1 MSTKTKQFTLAVQIA
16 GSINKSFSGSLTGA
30 STQLSTF
37 QKKVNSLNATFNTL
51 DKGYDKI
58 MTAGRAAFNV
68 VTSAAMVATAAVTA
82 ASVAAIAVGKE
93 FETAFAGVKKTVE
106 ATEEEYAKLKNDII
120 EMSQAIPSSAVEIA
134 GVMEIAGQL
143 GIANANLSEFTET
156 MINLGVSTNLSASDA
171 ATALAKFANITQM
184 DPSNYERLG
193 STIVDLG
200 NNFATTE
207 EDIVNMATRLA
218 AAGELAGLSEAQ
230 ILALSTAMS
239 SVGIKAESGGS
250 TMSKLLK
257 KIQVA
262 VETNSESL
270 EVWAEVANMSTSE
283 FTKAFKDDAVVAL
296 SAWIDGLNDTERLGK
311 SAIVVLDEMGLT
323 EVRLSNTILSL
334 ANSGDVMT
342 NAIDKANKAW
352 EENNALA
359 IEAGKRYETT
369 DSQIQIMKNSFVAL
383 GIAAYDELQEPFRDV
398 ISSITEWVQG
408 FTEYASGPNGISKW
422 ISTLSTNFPTA
433 IRKVKGAI
441 SDVLKFFS
449 PLISVAQWFW
459 EHPDALATVFVSL
472 GAALVTYK
480 IASTLTH
487 VVAGLTTLASN
498 PIMLGIVAVVGAV
511 GLLAGALYNAKKKSE
526 DLIKA
531 KLDEH
536 FGDIAL
542 SMEEIEEVANHLI
555 NSDGVLTKL
564 HEAISAFDE
573 LDTMQDSIDN
583 AMQTINKM
591 HWKVSIGMELSD
603 DDEASYREAIAS
615 YVSEAQAYA
624 TQQQYALTLAVNL
637 AYEKDDEMG
646 ISILDSINQFYTDN
660 LTELQNLGTQLNE
673 AITEAFTDGL
683 LDIDEAKEIQEL
695 MQQIS
700 DIQSK
705 LSSSNFDAALTS
717 LALDYNLGSG
727 AQLDAET
734 FQNLQAEVNEQLAAF
749 EEENK
754 ESRDKLI
761 QNATLRLSE
770 GQITQAQYD
779 AEVASIAEQY
789 AALYDEKVAAAMEF
803 MTQTIMDSNII
814 QKGYEDMYK
823 AAYNAISGT
832 KSNEAGHANL
842 LGDNVENMSGHGVY
856 VTLTEA
862 YKRAVEDMVKAGAG
876 DSGYAKAVEEL
887 LTELTPTY
895 DYLLEQKKYYESLG
909 KDIPEYITQGI
920 TNYEAIESL
929 KNATG
934 AIPQTVYGILSDSE
948 NFEIIEQKLT
958 EYGTSIDEILADAI
972 TGNKTVVS
980 EAVQEILDEVAKLKG
995 LEPTSTSVKYNAI
1008 NNVLGRNILDPL
1020 GLGVPGHADG
1030 GIFTIP
1036 HIAAFAEKGPE
1047 AAIPID
1053 GSDNAINLWER
1064 TGQLLGMGSVL
1075 DDLSLGGGSGAS
1087 IEYKPTLIFQGGTP
1101 DQSDIEAALD
1111 SSYEKFEAMM
1121 DRYTRE
1127 RRRVAF

>member
-16 GSINKSFSGSLTGA
+16 GSINKSFSGSLKGA
-30 STQLSTF
+30 STSLSAF
-37 QKKVNSLNATFNTL
+37 QKKVNNLNTTFNTL
-51 DKGYDKI
+51 DKGYDKV
-58 MTAGRAAFNV
+58 MTAGKAAFDV
-68 VTSAAMVATAAVTA
+68 VASAAVVATAAVTA
-82 ASVAAIAVGKE
+82 AAATAVTVGKE
-93 FETAFAGVKKTVE
+93 FESAFAGVKKTVE
-106 ATEEEYAKLKNDII
+106 ATEEEYAQLKNDII

-143 GIANANLSEFTET
+143 GIANANLTEFTET

-207 EDIVNMATRLA
+207 ADIVEMATRLA
-218 AAGELAGLSEAQ
+218 ATGELTGLTEAQ

-239 SVGIKAESGGS
+239 SVGIAAESGGS

-257 KIQVA
+257 KMQVA
-262 VETNSESL
+262 VETNSDSL
-270 EVWAEVANMSTSE
+270 EVWAEVADMSVSDFSKT
-283 FTKAFKDDAVVAL
+283 FKDDAVVAL
-296 SAWIDGLNDTERLGK
+296 SAFLDGLNDTERLGK
-311 SAIVVLDEMGLT
+311 SAIVVLDEMGLK

-342 NAIDKANKAW
+342 NAITTANTAW
-352 EENNALA
+352 EENTALA
-359 IEAGKRYETT
+359 VEAGKRYETT
-369 DSQIQIMKNSFVAL
+369 DSQIQLMKNSFVAL
-383 GIAAYDELQEPFRDV
+383 GIAAYEDLQEPFRDV
-398 ISSITEWVQG
+398 IGSITEGVQG

-422 ISTLSTNFPTA
+422 ISTISTKVPTA
-433 IRKVKGAI
+433 IRKVKGVVSEFAE
-441 SDVLKFFS
+441 FFS
-449 PLISVAQWFW
+449 PIIAAAKWLWDNPDCLEAAFVALGTALI
-459 EHPDALATVFVSL
+459 
-472 GAALVTYK
+472 GYK
-480 IASTLTH
+480 IASTLVH
-487 VVAGLTTLASN
+487 IVGAFTTLLAN
-498 PIMLGIVAVVGAV
+498 PVALVILGIVAAFSA
-511 GLLAGALYNAKKKSE
+511 LAGAMYYAKKQEEK
-526 DLIKA
+526 LVKA

-542 SMEEIEEVANHLI
+542 SLEEIEEVANHLI

-583 AMQTINKM
+583 AMTTINKM

-615 YVSEAQAYA
+615 YVSEVQNYA

-637 AYEKDDEMG
+637 AYDKDDEMG

-660 LTELQNLGTQLNE
+660 LTELQELGTKLNK
-673 AITEAFTDGL
+673 AISDAFTDGL
-683 LDIDEAKEIQEL
+683 LEIDEAKEIQEL

-700 DIQSK
+700 DIQSQLAK
-705 LSSSNFDAALTS
+705 SNFDAALTS
-717 LALDYNLGSG
+717 LSLDYGIGSG
-727 AQLDAET
+727 AQLDADT

-749 EEENK
+749 EADNK

-761 QNATLRLSE
+761 QNAALRLSQ
-770 GQITQAQYD
+770 GYITQEQYD

-789 AALYDEKVAAAMEF
+789 AKLYDEKVAAAMEF
-803 MTQTIMDSNII
+803 MTQSIMDSNII
-814 QKGYEDMYK
+814 QDGYAEMYK
-823 AAYNAISGT
+823 AANKAFEDSL
-832 KSNEAGHANL
+832 AGDL
-842 LGDNVENMSGHGVY
+842 LGDDVSNMDGWGVY
-856 VTLTEA
+856 SLLMHGYGNAATE
-862 YKRAVEDMVKAGAG
+862 MVKVG
-876 DSGYAKAVEEL
+876 STYSKAVEEL
-887 LTELTPTY
+887 LVQLTPTY

-920 TNYEAIESL
+920 NNYEAIESL

-934 AIPQTVYGILSDSE
+934 AVPQIVYGVLSDSG
-948 NFEIIEQKLT
+948 NLEIIEQKLT

-980 EAVQEILDEVAKLKG
+980 DAVQEVLDEVAKLKSIEISPTAFKYSAVTKGMG
-995 LEPTSTSVKYNAI
+995 LS
-1008 NNVLGRNILDPL
+1008 LDDPL
-1020 GLGVPGHADG
+1020 GLGLPGHADG
-1030 GIFTIP
+1030 GIFSTP
-1036 HIAAFAEKGPE
+1036 HIAMFAEKGTE
-1047 AAIPID
+1047 SVIPID
-1053 GSDNAINLWER
+1053 GSDNAISLWER

-1075 DDLSLGGGSGAS
+1075 DDLELGGGSSTS
-1087 IEYKPTLIFQGGTP
+1087 IEYKPTLVFQGGTP

-1111 SSYEKFEAMM
+1111 TSYEKFKSMM
-1121 DRYTRE
+1121 DRYMRE

>member
-16 GSINKSFSGSLTGA
+16 GSINKSFKGSLTGA

-58 MTAGRAAFNV
+58 MTAGKAAFNV

-82 ASVAAIAVGKE
+82 ASVAAVAVGKE

-106 ATEEEYAKLKNDII
+106 ATEAEYAQLKNDII

-143 GIANANLSEFTET
+143 GIANANLTEFTKT
-156 MINLGVSTNLSASDA
+156 MINLGVSTNLSATDA

-230 ILALSTAMS
+230 ILALATAMS
-239 SVGIKAESGGS
+239 SVGIASESGGS
-250 TMSKLLK
+250 TMSKLIK

-270 EVWAEVANMSTSE
+270 KMWAEVANMSTTE
-283 FTKAFKDDAVVAL
+283 FTKAFEDDAVVAL
-296 SAWIDGLNDTERLGK
+296 SAFIDGLNDTERLGK
-311 SAIVVLDEMGLT
+311 SAIVVLDEMGLK

-334 ANSGDVMT
+334 ANSSGSMT
-342 NAIDKANKAW
+342 SAIEMANKAW
-352 EENNALA
+352 EENTALS

-369 DSQIQIMKNSFVAL
+369 DSKIQIMKNSFVAL
-383 GIAAYDELQEPFRDV
+383 GIAAYEDLQEPFRDV
-398 ISSITEWVQG
+398 IGSITEWVQG
-408 FTEYASGPNGISKW
+408 LTEYASGPNGISKW
-422 ISTLSTNFPTA
+422 ITTISTKVPTA
-433 IRKVKGAI
+433 IRKVKGVV
-441 SDVLKFFS
+441 SEFLKFFS
-449 PLISVAQWFW
+449 PVIGAAQWLW
-459 EHPDALATVFVSL
+459 EHPEAMSAAFVALGT
-472 GAALVTYK
+472 ALITYK
-480 IASTLTH
+480 IGSTLVH
-487 VVAGLTTLASN
+487 IVSAFTTLLAN
-498 PIMLGIVAVVGAV
+498 PVALVILGIVGAFSA
-511 GLLAGALYNAKKKSE
+511 LAGAMQYTKKQQEK
-526 DLIKA
+526 LVKA

-542 SMEEIEEVANHLI
+542 SLEEIEEVANHLI
-555 NSDGVLTKL
+555 NSDGVFTKL

-603 DDEASYREAIAS
+603 DDEAEYKEALAS
-615 YVSEAQAYA
+615 YVSNVQAYA
-624 TQQQYALTLAVNL
+624 TQQQYSLTLAVNL
-637 AYEKDDEMG
+637 AYDKDDAMG
-646 ISILDSINQFYTDN
+646 MSILDSINQFYTDN
-660 LTELQNLGTQLNE
+660 FTELQSLGTKLNE

-683 LDIDEAKEIQEL
+683 LDIDETKEIQEL

-700 DIQSK
+700 DIQSQLAK
-705 LSSSNFDAALTS
+705 SNFDAALTS

-727 AQLDAET
+727 AQLDADT

-749 EEENK
+749 EAENK

-761 QNATLRLSE
+761 QNAALRLSQ
-770 GQITQAQYD
+770 GYITQAQYD

-789 AALYDEKVAAAMEF
+789 AELYNEKVAAAMEF
-803 MTQTIMDSNII
+803 MTQSIMDSNLI
-814 QKGYEDMYK
+814 QEGYKDMYK
-823 AAYNAISGT
+823 AAYDAISGT

-895 DYLLEQKKYYESLG
+895 NYLLEQKKYYESLG

-934 AIPQTVYGILSDSE
+934 AVPQIVYGILSDSE
-948 NFEIIEQKLT
+948 NFEIIKQKLT

-1020 GLGVPGHADG
+1020 GLGLPGHADG
-1030 GIFTIP
+1030 GIFTVP

-1053 GSDNAINLWER
+1053 GSDNAISLWER

-1075 DDLSLGGGSGAS
+1075 DDLELGGGSSTS
-1087 IEYKPTLIFQGGTP
+1087 IEYKPTLVFQGGTP
-1101 DQSDIEAALD
+1101 DQSDIEAALET
-1111 SSYEKFEAMM
+1111 SYEKFEAMM